1 MANKLI
7 FYIINLFQL
16 KIWLRM
22 FWEIQAT
29 AKGAIAPQG
38 SYRAAREFS
47 AGYLAPSAKAAALAG
62 GGIDRALNLR
72 PCLGINPCAA
82 PLPP

>member
-22 FWEIQAT
+22 SWEIKPRPRGPLRR
-29 AKGAIAPQG
+29 KGAIAPQE
-38 SYRAAREFS
+38 SSQLDTWPHQPKQRR
-47 AGYLAPSAKAAALAG
+47 LPVVALIG
-62 GGIDRALNLR
+62 LLT
-72 PCLGINPCAA
+72 
-82 PLPP
+82 